1 MRHYVALFLSGAL
14 IAGPLPAQ
22 ELTGNTIVLTPEQA
36 AHCRAVGCHILPS
49 DMLQAGLEKV
59 HEAGFRAGVQ
69 ACNKRT

>member
-36 AHCRAVGCHILPS
+36 AHCRSVGCHIIPA

-59 HEAGFRAGVQ
+59 MRQAYEAGVASCG
-69 ACNKRT
+69 KRT